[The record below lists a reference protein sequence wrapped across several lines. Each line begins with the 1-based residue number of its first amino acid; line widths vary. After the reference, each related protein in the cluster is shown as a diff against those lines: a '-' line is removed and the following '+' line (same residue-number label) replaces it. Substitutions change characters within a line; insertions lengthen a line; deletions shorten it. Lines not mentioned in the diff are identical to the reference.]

1 MVADLS
7 VAVVDQ
13 AVLSLLDESTR
24 DGMNVFWYERALG
37 VRTASSLGV
46 SIDRGNEAF
55 DEATEGDEG
64 FGNSAAEQKSPTA
77 EITEPAAVAFESAEE
92 STADAGGPRVRSNFQ
107 NTALWIGQLTT
118 DEDGQASFELKL
130 PDNATT
136 WRARARAVTAETQVG
151 EGESDL
157 LVTQPLLVRPALPRF
172 LRVGDEVSLRTLV
185 RNGTAEA
192 RDVRVMI
199 EVEGVLLLDEGIHT
213 VRVEAGESIVAA
225 WPARVLEDGTATV
238 TFSATTEGYG
248 DAVELSLPV
257 YLDVTPETTATGGV
271 VEDAVAV
278 EAVYLPDYV
287 ITGSGS
293 LELSLQASLVG
304 ALDQE
309 LPFFEPYRWESNVR
323 VASRIVATVA
333 VQRASANGL
342 TEAQESQL
350 RADIDTLITYQN
362 GDGGWGW
369 CRSCYWTDLLGHR
382 LGLDRPRRGQG
393 CGLYRSRLQELLLRV
408 PDPGLPEPP
417 DRCRAPGEPER
428 ARLPPLRPHPR
439 PERGG
444 HADNQHWVGGA
455 A

>member
-1 MVADLS
+1 MRKN
-7 VAVVDQ
+7 
-13 AVLSLLDESTR
+13 SLR
-24 DGMNVFWYERALG
+24 M
-37 VRTASSLGV
+37 
-46 SIDRGNEAF
+46 
-55 DEATEGDEG
+55 
-64 FGNSAAEQKSPTA
+64 
-77 EITEPAAVAFESAEE
+77 PAA
-92 STADAGGPRVRSNFQ
+92 PRVRSNFQ
-107 NTALWIGQLTT
+107 NTALWIGQSSPPTRT
-118 DEDGQASFELKL
+118 GRTSFELKL

-136 WRARARAVTAETQVG
+136 WRARARAATPETQVG
-151 EGESDL
+151 EGESEL

-172 LRVGDEVSLRTLV
+172 LRVGDEVTLRTLV
-185 RNGTAEA
+185 RNGTNEA

-213 VRVEAGESIVAA
+213 VRVEAGDSIVAA

-238 TFSATTEGYG
+238 RFSATTEGYG

-342 TEAQESQL
+342 SEGQRRQIGKDIEDLVRAQM
-350 RADIDTLITYQN
+350 Y
-362 GDGGWGW
+362 DGGWGW
-369 CRSCYWTDLLGHR
+369 CRSCYWTDTVGHR
-382 LGLDRPRRGQG
+382 LG
-393 CGLYRSRLQELLLRV
+393 
-408 PDPGLPEPP
+408 
-417 DRCRAPGEPER
+417 A
-428 ARLPPLRPHPR
+428 
-439 PERGG
+439 
-444 HADNQHWVGGA
+444 
-455 A
+455 